1 MIKII
6 GLGPGD
12 PSALTIGAMKELEK
26 CQNIYLRTEMHPT
39 VSYLKQK
46 NIKFKTYDYLYENSN
61 SFDEVYE
68 NIAND
73 LVEKNHKEGELVYAV
88 PGHPLVAEKS
98 VVNLINICKE
108 NNISYK
114 LIPSVSFIDVMMERL
129 EIDPIGGLEIVDAFD
144 LDKQILNKRVGVVIT
159 QVYSRLIASEVKI
172 QLGKFYNDDTEIIY
186 CRAVGIEGEERIEK
200 IPLYEL
206 DMQDDIDHL
215 TSVYIP
221 KDTNNKKDIYDL
233 FNVVETLRGEN
244 GCPWDREQTHE
255 SIKKA
260 IVEESYEVMDAINN
274 KDVDGLIEELG
285 DVLLQVVFHSVIE
298 KEEGYF
304 EFSDIIEGE
313 CNKMIFRH
321 PHVFGDKKVK
331 DSKEVISNWEELKK
345 KEKHFSTVTEELEAV
360 AKALPALIR
369 AQKVQKKANK
379 VGFDMKDVTEVIEK
393 LKEEFYEV
401 LEVYKINNKAKITE
415 EVGDLLFSCVNLAR
429 FLGVDS
435 EEALNYSTNK
445 FIKRFKYIE
454 ETVKEKN
461 IKIEN
466 MNISEMNKLWDES
479 KKLEK

>member
-6 GLGPGD
+6 GLGPGN
-12 PSALTIGAMKELEK
+12 PNALTIGAMKELEE

-68 NIAND
+68 SIAND
-73 LVEKNHKEGELVYAV
+73 LVEKSHKEGELIYAV

-98 VVNLINICKE
+98 VVNLINLCKK

-129 EIDPIGGLEIVDAFD
+129 EIDPIGGLEIIDAFD
-144 LDKQILNKRVGVVIT
+144 LDKQILNKRIGVVIT
-159 QVYSRLIASEVKI
+159 QVYSRFIASEVKI
-172 QLGKFYNDDTEIIY
+172 QLGKFYNDDTDIIY
-186 CRAVGIEGEERIEK
+186 CRAVGIEGEERIER

-206 DMQDDIDHL
+206 DMQEDIDHL

-221 KDTNNKKDIYDL
+221 KDVNNKKDIYDL
-233 FNVVETLRGEN
+233 FNVVEILRGEN

-274 KDVDGLIEELG
+274 NDINGLIEELG

-304 EFSDIIEGE
+304 DFSDIIEGE

-321 PHVFGDKKVK
+321 PHVFGDEKVK
-331 DSKEVISNWEELKK
+331 DSKEVVSNWEELKK
-345 KEKHFSTVTEELEAV
+345 KEKQFSTVSEELEAI

-369 AQKVQKKANK
+369 AQKVQKKAKK

-393 LKEEFYEV
+393 LKEEFYEI
-401 LEVYKINNKAKITE
+401 LEVYKMNNKAKIKE

-429 FLGVDS
+429 FLEVDS
-435 EEALNYSTNK
+435 EEALNNSTNK

-454 ETVKEKN
+454 EVSKEKN
-461 IKIEN
+461 IKIQD